1 MTLLD
6 KLRAAWTFAADKL
19 RMADFG
25 FIALLLL
32 AVIAMV
38 QPQQLAVV
46 VYKVALVMLFAHL
59 GYWVHR
65 RVFRKL
71 GREDDAYEPGEVWLV
86 VMSRAVIVA
95 AVILA
100 GAMAL

>member
-1 MTLLD
+1 MSILSA
-6 KLRAAWTFAADKL
+6 RQFAADRL

-25 FIALLLL
+25 IIALLLF

-38 QPQQLAVV
+38 APQQLPVV
-46 VYKVALVMLFAHL
+46 LYKVALVMLFAHL

-71 GREDDAYEPGEVWLV
+71 GREDDAYETGEIPAV
-86 VMSRAVIVA
+86 VMSRSIIVA

-100 GAMAL
+100 GALAL

>member
-1 MTLLD
+1 MSIIS
-6 KLRAAWTFAADKL
+6 KIKAAWAFAADRL

-25 FIALLLL
+25 IIALLLF

-38 QPQQLAVV
+38 APQQLAVV
-46 VYKVALVMLFAHL
+46 IYKIALVMLFAHL

-71 GREDDAYEPGEVWLV
+71 GREDDAYEPGEIWLV
-86 VMSRAVIVA
+86 VMSRSIIVA
-95 AVILA
+95 AVIVA
-100 GAMAL
+100 GALAL